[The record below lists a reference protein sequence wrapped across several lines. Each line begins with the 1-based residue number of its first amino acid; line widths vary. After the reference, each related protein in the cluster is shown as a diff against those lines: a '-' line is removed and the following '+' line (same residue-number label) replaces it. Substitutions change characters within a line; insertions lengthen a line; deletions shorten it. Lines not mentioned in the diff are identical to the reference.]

1 MFLKNV
7 KKLFSDAAPIS
18 VQLTFFYSLSTFIL
32 ITIVS
37 LFFYLGMVN
46 ILHNADYQFL
56 SDEINIVQ
64 NILETKPNNLIAL
77 KQEITDIPYSLNNS
91 VYHYYIR
98 VLDHNRKVVSETQHM
113 DKIIKHNAFFT
124 NETASFAKQSQW
136 WQADDGS
143 YYLLM
148 QSPVKV
154 GKESHLWVIQIALDV
169 SYQKAVINKYR
180 KNGIIVLFVGALF
193 SILIGYLISRRGMR
207 RLYELTSI
215 TRKITANALQ
225 QRIDPQFWP
234 KELNEL
240 AAAYNQMLDRIEES
254 VSRLT
259 VFSDDLAHELRI
271 PITNLMGE
279 TEVALSQDYSIEDY
293 KRVMESNLEELNRL
307 YQIVENL
314 LFLAR
319 AENPQLDISKEVLNL
334 ANEINVMCRYYQAV
348 ADEKNI
354 QLSYEGKA
362 IACVNSVMFRR
373 MIGNIL
379 SNALKYSPNGG
390 KVVFTIKEM
399 DNQAIQILLTDT
411 GIGITKKDLPNIFN
425 RFYRVDTARTQ
436 STYGIGLGLAIV
448 KSIVDLH
455 HGTILVSSVIGKGTE
470 IVINLPK

>member
-1 MFLKNV
+1 MFLRSV
-7 KKLFSDAAPIS
+7 KKLFSDTAPIS

-37 LFFYLGMVN
+37 FFFYLGMVN

-56 SDEINIVQ
+56 SDEINIIK
-64 NILETKPNNLIAL
+64 NLLETKPNNLIAL
-77 KQEITDIPYSLNNS
+77 KQEIIDIPYSLNNS

-113 DKIIKHNAFFT
+113 DKIITHNAFFF
-124 NETASFAKQSQW
+124 NEKTSYKKQSQW
-136 WQADDGS
+136 WKADDGRH
-143 YYLLM
+143 YLLM
-148 QSPVKV
+148 QSSVKV
-154 GKESHLWVIQIALDV
+154 GKKRHLSVIQIALDV

-180 KNGIIVLFVGALF
+180 KNGMVVLFVGAIF
-193 SILIGYLISRRGMR
+193 SILLGYLISQRGMR

-215 TRKITANALQ
+215 TRKITTNALQ

-234 KELNEL
+234 KELNQL
-240 AAAYNQMLDRIEES
+240 AAAYNEMLSRIEES
-254 VSRLT
+254 VCRLT

-271 PITNLMGE
+271 PIANLVGE
-279 TEVALSQDYSIEDY
+279 TEVALSQEYSIDDY

-307 YQIVENL
+307 YQIIENL

-319 AENPQLDISKEVLNL
+319 AENPQLDIPREALNL
-334 ANEINVMCRYYQAV
+334 AAEINVMCRYYQAV

-354 QLSYEGKA
+354 ELSYEGNA
-362 IACVNSVMFRR
+362 IARVNSVMFRR

-379 SNALKYSPNGG
+379 SNALKYSPNGS
-390 KVVFTIKEM
+390 KVVFTVKEI
-399 DNQAIQILLTDT
+399 DNQTIQIILIDT
-411 GIGITKKDLPNIFN
+411 GIGIAEKDLPNIFN
-425 RFYRVDTARTQ
+425 RFYRVDATRAQ
-436 STYGIGLGLAIV
+436 STHGTGLGLAIV

-470 IVINLPK
+470 IIINLPK

>member
-1 MFLKNV
+1 MKNI
-7 KKLFSDAAPIS
+7 KKLFSDAPSIS

-32 ITIVS
+32 IFIVS

-56 SDEINIVQ
+56 SDEINIIK
-64 NILETKPNNLIAL
+64 NILATKPNNLIAL
-77 KQEITDIPYSLNNS
+77 KQEITDIPSSLNSS

-98 VLDHNRKVVSETQHM
+98 VLDHNKTVISETQHM
-113 DKIIKHNAFFT
+113 DKILKHNSFFAA
-124 NETASFAKQSQW
+124 ETASLAKQDQCQW
-136 WQADDGS
+136 WQTDDDNH
-143 YYLLM
+143 YLLM
-148 QSPVKV
+148 WSSVNV
-154 GKESHLWVIQIALDV
+154 GKESHLWTIQIALDV
-169 SYQKAVINKYR
+169 SYQKAVINTYR
-180 KNGIIVLFVGALF
+180 KYGIIVLFAGALF

-215 TRKITANALQ
+215 TKKITANALQ

-279 TEVALSQDYSIEDY
+279 TEVALFQDYSIEDY

-307 YQIVENL
+307 YQIIENL

-319 AENPQLDISKEVLNL
+319 AENPQFDISKIELNL

-348 ADEKNI
+348 ADEKYI
-354 QLSYEGKA
+354 QLSHEGEA
-362 IACVNSVMFRR
+362 IASVNSVMFRR

-379 SNALKYSPNGG
+379 SNALKYSIHGG
-390 KVVFTIKEM
+390 NVIFTIKEM
-399 DNQAIQILLTDT
+399 DNQAVQIILTDT
-411 GIGITKKDLPNIFN
+411 GVGIAKKDLPNIFN
-425 RFYRVDTARTQ
+425 RFYRADTARTQ
-436 STYGIGLGLAIV
+436 STCGTGLGLAIV
-448 KSIVDLH
+448 KSIVALH
-455 HGTILVSSVIGKGTE
+455 HGTILVSSVIGNGTE
-470 IVINLPK
+470 IIINLPK